1 MPDSPNTSCMTKTK
15 ATTVTTGS
23 TCSTSARSTNLRCVV
38 EIAIKNTSAHIL
50 NKTLFL
56 QDAEKPILHLGTS
69 SSSSTFLLPALS
81 SSSPPPPAPSS
92 SSPPPAPSS
101 SSPPPAPSSSSAST
115 NYSELAVTSP
125 SVASQN
131 NSAMAG
137 DSGIDSRGG
146 RVSSSASS
154 GGGGLVGRPQQS
166 DERKPLW
173 NRIQRQVRRSVNA
186 AAYIRVNGGFFYS
199 VCLLACD

>member
-38 EIAIKNTSAHIL
+38 EIAIKNTSSHIL

-81 SSSPPPPAPSS
+81 SSSS
-92 SSPPPAPSS
+92 
-101 SSPPPAPSSSSAST
+101 PPAPSSSSAST

-131 NSAMAG
+131 NSAQAG